1 MKVMAKIEFKDGHVE
16 EMEFKKPDDYFR
28 FVHLNAKK
36 IKIAMTDD
44 IKRPEGTKG

>member
-1 MKVMAKIEFKDGHVE
+1 MKVTAEIEFKDGRVE

-28 FVHLNAKK
+28 FVHVNATK
-36 IKIAMTDD
+36 IKIAKTDD